1 MRSEKSYRGAKV
13 VWTLSITML
22 SMVGLELCAALGDE
36 KVFFLSRFLSG
47 KARLLL
53 RHLMKMVLKS
63 LDWGRFVVVHPCSA
77 LFLHCELMP
86 SENVEVE
93 NSQTSGFNPKGVT
106 G

>member
-63 LDWGRFVVVHPCSA
+63 LDWGRFVEEFLLRLRCSP
-77 LFLHCELMP
+77 LYINMVFD
-86 SENVEVE
+86 
-93 NSQTSGFNPKGVT
+93 TSLWGAMAF
-106 G
+106 